1 MAESTKVFPDRFLG
15 DDTVEG
21 LVVEQLN
28 LTIDHARATLGPLDG
43 LDLVCQDLLIQLLQV
58 LEKHRWMFEAQIEA
72 G

>member
-28 LTIDHARATLGPLDG
+28 LTIDHARVTLGPLDG
-43 LDLVCQDLLIQLLQV
+43 LDLVCQDP
-58 LEKHRWMFEAQIEA
+58 
-72 G
+72 